1 MRKSVAVT
9 RFCGEAERELSE
21 QGDEIGVIFRKCA
34 YDILKTGH
42 RTQRKSRFGIELL
55 LNVVHII
62 PGVNELPPTQ
72 RPIEVEHS
80 SGPEGDDGCA
90 VEEVQLHTGSVQH
103 PQRAVEQ
110 HTAAPQAHQREER
123 RCSGEQQAHQ
133 HQQECSGTQPDAAF
147 CPGRKGPLF
156 RKYR

>member
-34 YDILKTGH
+34 YDVLKTGH

-62 PGVNELPPTQ
+62 PGVDELPPTQ

-80 SGPEGDDGCA
+80 SGPEGDDDRT
-90 VEEVQLHTGSVQH
+90 VEKVQLHTGSVQH

-123 RCSGEQQAHQ
+123 RRGGEQQAHQ
-133 HQQECSGTQPDAAF
+133 HQQECPGTQSDAAL
-147 CPGRKGPLF
+147 CPGRKGPFF
-156 RKYR
+156 RQYR